1 MATQICPNCNEDSFT
16 WYIMEDDDK
25 FTTWLC
31 HSCSF
36 KAYEDES
43 LERICLNCKTKT
55 EIQLIVLDKKYWWCN
70 KCLKYELINEK

>member
-1 MATQICPNCNEDSFT
+1 MATQVCPNCNEDCFT
-16 WYIMEDDDK
+16 WYIMQDDDK

-43 LERICLNCKTKT
+43 IERMCLNCKTKT
-55 EIQLIVLDKKYWWCN
+55 EIQLIVEDKKYWWCN
-70 KCLKYELINEK
+70 KCNKFEVIKEK